1 MDAPVEKEFSSGVNY
16 LEKDTLPDRLL
27 QSTKREA
34 IVRACREESV
44 KQLIELATTRG
55 GLLDDELRQSACTF
69 NSHVLDFTLVT
80 NIGPGP
86 LLVGCE
92 PFQTGLRQ
100 PEKSVQDC
108 AVHPDEDQV
117 QKDVDRAFVHYPK
130 GKSEQQTSEFR
141 ADSIE
146 ASQTRSKK
154 LIRKRCSS

>member
-1 MDAPVEKEFSSGVNY
+1 MDGPVEKEFSSGVNY
-16 LEKDTLPDRLL
+16 LEEDTLPDRLL

-55 GLLDDELRQSACTF
+55 GLLNDELRQSACKF
-69 NSHVLDFTLVT
+69 NSRILDLPPVT
-80 NIGPGP
+80 NMGPGP

-100 PEKSVQDC
+100 PEKTVQEC

-130 GKSEQQTSEFR
+130 GMDQQQTSQFR
-141 ADSIE
+141 G
-146 ASQTRSKK
+146 
-154 LIRKRCSS
+154 